1 MQKQESRLETMSE
14 TAFSIYKGRIVKS
27 ELIINAKTEYFVSTA
42 IYIRTT

>member
-27 ELIINAKTEYFVSTA
+27 ELIVYTDTEHLIGTAVNILIN
-42 IYIRTT
+42 